1 MKLNRLRLAK
11 GFTLIELAVVLVVI
25 GIIIGM
31 TFKGLELIDIANTR
45 AEMQK
50 LLKIRNSLVAWI
62 SVNTKTE
69 AAGDFRQDDTISASI
84 GKYVYRFTDLDD
96 LTDDDRKNPFG
107 PWYLTRGVA
116 SANGTNLDDSN
127 GDTFF
132 LYANNLSQRFVCYVE
147 TLLDDDNI
155 STGTARALMSGVELD
170 HPIGCYALN
179 NDNVSSNFLY
189 YRVF

>member
-1 MKLNRLRLAK
+1 MELNRLRLAK

-69 AAGDFRQDDTISASI
+69 AAGDFRQDNVSLG
-84 GKYVYRFTDLDD
+84 GKYVYKFTDLDD

-116 SANGTNLDDSN
+116 KASGTSLDDN
-127 GDTFF
+127 EGDTFF
-132 LYANNLSQRFVCYVE
+132 IYGENLSPRFICYVE
-147 TLLDDDNI
+147 TLLDDDNV
-155 STGTARALMSGVELD
+155 STGTARSSVSD
-170 HPIGCYALN
+170 INHPIGCYALN